1 MRTGFY
7 STNQTNS
14 GEIRPSGVFLA
25 HPTPM
30 GGTTGV
36 SLEQGLG
43 LTDISRGR
51 PGRRPGDEC
60 SSSPDYYFI
69 IDENKSG
76 SPPGSI
82 CLFLGFLVPRSP
94 WMRTPLFV
102 KKQDH
107 TSATCALCFSTP
119 HPTTSKTLLGF
130 GLLGCSLSEG

>member
-1 MRTGFY
+1 MIHMRG
-7 STNQTNS
+7 NS
-14 GEIRPSGVFLA
+14 IALPVSCGVSVIPIRRVHGS
-25 HPTPM
+25 PM

-43 LTDISRGR
+43 LTDIPRGR

-82 CLFLGFLVPRSP
+82 CLSLGFLVPRFP
-94 WMRTPLFV
+94 WIWTSLFV
-102 KKQDH
+102 EKQDH
-107 TSATCALCFSTP
+107 VSAT
-119 HPTTSKTLLGF
+119 
-130 GLLGCSLSEG
+130 